1 MFTHQLCSVSRR
13 YLTVFKLIMASS
25 LLSLKGS
32 SLGELYFMIF
42 IFFFYLHQLNLIF
55 MMIYKNLHKFNSK
68 SAINLSFVLIKRTK
82 M

>member
-32 SLGELYFMIF
+32 SLDELYFMIF
-42 IFFFYLHQLNLIF
+42 IFFLLSSSTKLNFYDDL
-55 MMIYKNLHKFNSK
+55 
-68 SAINLSFVLIKRTK
+68 
-82 M
+82 